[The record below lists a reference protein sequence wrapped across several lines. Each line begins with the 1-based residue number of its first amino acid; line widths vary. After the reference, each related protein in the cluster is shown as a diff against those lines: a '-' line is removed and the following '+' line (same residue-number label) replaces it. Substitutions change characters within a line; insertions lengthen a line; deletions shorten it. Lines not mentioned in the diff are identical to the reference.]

1 MAREAH
7 VTEQQIASVAD
18 TLLAAGLKPTSREI
32 RARLGTGS
40 MGTIL
45 KGLQKWKN
53 GQRVGQPQRTVPAA
67 LLQAIDVGLAQE
79 RAMARAELAQSIT
92 DQQAEQDVLLL
103 ENERQAI
110 EIASINT
117 LLESLKGIA
126 AMHKQ
131 RIKHLENALDQATEV
146 TTTLRE
152 SAQSCQLEVARLTV
166 RLEAMPVMQA
176 KLTELR
182 GKVKAVQEK
191 PAWLASEE

>member
-7 VTEQQIASVAD
+7 VTEQQIANVAD

-53 GQRVGQPQRTVPAA
+53 GQSVGQPQRAVPAA
-67 LLQAIDVGLAQE
+67 LLQTIDVCLAQE
-79 RAMARAELAQSIT
+79 RAMARAELAQGMA
-92 DQQAEQDVLLL
+92 DQQAELDVLIL

-110 EIASINT
+110 EIASLNT
-117 LLESLKGIA
+117 LLESLKNIA

-131 RIKHLENALDQATEV
+131 RIKHLENALDQATEAIV
-146 TTTLRE
+146 ALRE
-152 SAQSCQLEVARLTV
+152 SAQSGQIEIARLTV
-166 RLEAMPVMQA
+166 RLEAMPAMQA
-176 KLTELR
+176 ELTELR
-182 GKVKAVQEK
+182 DRVKTLQEK
-191 PAWLASEE
+191 SA